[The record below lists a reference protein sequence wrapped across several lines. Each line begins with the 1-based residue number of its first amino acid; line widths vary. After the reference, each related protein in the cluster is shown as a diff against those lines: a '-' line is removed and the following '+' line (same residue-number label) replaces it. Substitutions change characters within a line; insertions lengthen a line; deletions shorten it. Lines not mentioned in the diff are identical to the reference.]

1 MGEKDKL
8 IPIEYASMFTESLK
22 RAKFEKIEDAGHS
35 PFVEKIA
42 LVYEKLRTFLI

>member
-1 MGEKDKL
+1 MGWKGQAYTNW
-8 IPIEYASMFTESLK
+8 ISSMFTESLK

-35 PFVEKIA
+35 PFVDKTA